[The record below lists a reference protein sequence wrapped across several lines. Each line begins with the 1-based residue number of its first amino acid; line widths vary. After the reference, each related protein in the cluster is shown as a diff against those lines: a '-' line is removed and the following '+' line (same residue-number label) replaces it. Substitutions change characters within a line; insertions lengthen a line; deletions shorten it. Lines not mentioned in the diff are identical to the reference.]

1 MFQSQSSYKQ
11 KHLTI
16 AYLFLI
22 GFEGAVIEDF
32 QWNNSGSTTN
42 PAALDFGVNVTFSPD
57 SSFVPSQ
64 ELLDSFISRA
74 FAPENVETL
83 LLDLQKLPS
92 NDPFSRVNDATYR
105 SNVEGSSQAQAQN
118 ASMRTFTTLAATSA
132 GVSIALSA
140 GLIALAL
147 STYLSKRRMRRRHDR
162 YRTKSSSPDWLE
174 ATQASASDAGSV
186 SDGYLT
192 ESDRLVRNISAWTA
206 AHDSFDD
213 MEIEFFSVPKRRR
226 DHLDDPL
233 FQSPFTASSTR

>member
-1 MFQSQSSYKQ
+1 M
-11 KHLTI
+11 
-16 AYLFLI
+16 
-22 GFEGAVIEDF
+22 
-32 QWNNSGSTTN
+32 
-42 PAALDFGVNVTFSPD
+42 
-57 SSFVPSQ
+57 PSQ

-92 NDPFSRVNDATYR
+92 SDPFSRVTDATYR
-105 SNVEGSSQAQAQN
+105 SNIQGSSQAQAQN
-118 ASMRTFTTLAATSA
+118 ASIRTFTTLAATSA

-147 STYLSKRRMRRRHDR
+147 STFLSNRKKRRRNNR
-162 YRTKSSSPDWLE
+162 YRPKSSTPNWLE
-174 ATQASASDAGSV
+174 ATQASASDAGSY

-192 ESDRLVRNISAWTA
+192 ESDRLVRNISAWTE

-226 DHLDDPL
+226 DHLDDAL
-233 FQSPFTASSTR
+233 FQSPFTASLTQ